1 MERGQSRDDALIL
14 PVAHQRLPRPRPSAP
29 WERPG
34 ASPDGRRAA
43 LLFACAEQTEPGR
56 LSIHRLASTRAY
68 LARNTQEYQAMQAE
82 LASLRA
88 ELGEAVPAGPALIV
102 MVQGNCQ
109 PSGI

>member
-1 MERGQSRDDALIL
+1 
-14 PVAHQRLPRPRPSAP
+14 
-29 WERPG
+29 
-34 ASPDGRRAA
+34 
-43 LLFACAEQTEPGR
+43 
-56 LSIHRLASTRAY
+56 
-68 LARNTQEYQAMQAE
+68 MQAE